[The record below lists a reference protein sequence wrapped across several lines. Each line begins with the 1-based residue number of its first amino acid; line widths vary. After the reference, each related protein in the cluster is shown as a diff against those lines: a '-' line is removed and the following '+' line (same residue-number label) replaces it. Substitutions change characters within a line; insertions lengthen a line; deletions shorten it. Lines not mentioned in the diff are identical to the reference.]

1 MAKAARTAPLSRDL
15 VVAAVLALL
24 SGIACYF
31 IFDVD
36 SFASGLLGIPFAIA
50 AGIAA
55 FVAWRSDPIRL
66 AAAAIVISL
75 AWALA
80 YWAVQETL
88 DPIDEALR
96 FMTDGTAR
104 EKLGFALAFNVGSLI
119 GGTLT
124 ILALGLAAGRFMAPR
139 HWLLTLAIGAA
150 VCFADVYVVAGDE
163 ANKAMILCLFPAWQ
177 IGILLSVLWGTARTK
192 AASAT

>member
-1 MAKAARTAPLSRDL
+1 MKKRLSRDL
-15 VVAAVLALL
+15 AVAAVLALL
-24 SGIACYF
+24 SGLACYL

-36 SFASGLLGIPFAIA
+36 SFASWLLGIPFAIA

-55 FVAWRSDPIRL
+55 FVAWRSDAIRL
-66 AAAAIVISL
+66 AAAAVVISL

-88 DPIDEALR
+88 DPIDQALR
-96 FMTDGTAR
+96 SITEGAQR
-104 EKLGFALAFNVGSLI
+104 EKLGFAFALNVGSLV

-124 ILALGLAAGRFMAPR
+124 ILALGLAAGRLMAAR
-139 HWLLTLAIGAA
+139 SWLLTLAIGAA

-177 IGILLSVLWGTARTK
+177 IGILLPVLWGTARTR
-192 AASAT
+192 ATYTA